1 MNLDITIQQD
11 DDATPLPLQTNWKAL
26 ARRLKRVEY
35 HEEDTKLIS
44 GGFIGAK
51 ALPKSDWQ
59 KHSNS
64 IDRFD
69 MAKNLKSVSL
79 LVIHIKARNKEDDA
93 VLDRINFMFTYLL
106 PKVSYAFIPTIE
118 NTPSKLDMKLV
129 LPLGKTIE
137 PHEWFANINVIST
150 FLEQDFRGNGLSE
163 LHKFPVLKAS
173 EWPNKNCRLQIETT
187 DKLLM
192 PGDISSMH
200 SQIVLMGEELSGGY
214 LTRQQNNLSKYEFRS
229 NYNKEIALT
238 TEKPESSSIEF
249 TLPDNIEHAVRYLK
263 RDVITIRA
271 IRERFIQKESLEN
284 MTAKLVLGLVE
295 KYTPAR
301 FSYRHF
307 VELIS
312 SIPHKEVETHRTII
326 DRAPQLYENAVRNWS
341 KKNNYSHQPTH
352 KNNSSSQRKKTCS
365 I

>member
-173 EWPNKNCRLQIETT
+173 EWPNKNCRLQI
-187 DKLLM
+187 K
-192 PGDISSMH
+192 
-200 SQIVLMGEELSGGY
+200 
-214 LTRQQNNLSKYEFRS
+214 
-229 NYNKEIALT
+229 
-238 TEKPESSSIEF
+238 
-249 TLPDNIEHAVRYLK
+249 
-263 RDVITIRA
+263 
-271 IRERFIQKESLEN
+271 
-284 MTAKLVLGLVE
+284 
-295 KYTPAR
+295 
-301 FSYRHF
+301 
-307 VELIS
+307 
-312 SIPHKEVETHRTII
+312 
-326 DRAPQLYENAVRNWS
+326 
-341 KKNNYSHQPTH
+341 QPI
-352 KNNSSSQRKKTCS
+352 NF
-365 I
+365 